1 MSKPLT
7 VKEVTRIVLEAIEKA
22 HKEIGESAEP
32 AQRNRFKWPVDC
44 TVGPGLEGAIACE
57 SKVGFVNGSQGSL
70 IYRGYDVLD
79 LCAHSTFEEVSY
91 LLIHGRLPNQGQL
104 ERFKKKLVDF
114 RHVPKTLRLLMGFP
128 VEEMNAM
135 AALRL
140 GTNMMRQEFTH
151 VDERVAKRDVD
162 TAISA
167 DEDSMAMEVP
177 PWGGDRAIYE
187 FKKGSQRRKARA
199 EKALAEAAGINSAY
213 HLIAGVATVVAAV
226 ARIREDLMPLEPDP
240 ELSHAANYLYMIT
253 GRRPTPAEERV
264 MDIALILHADHG
276 MNASTFAS
284 MVVASTLSDIYLSIS
299 SGVAALTGPLH
310 GGANE
315 GVIRMLDEI
324 GDPQNVGEWFKTAR
338 AEGKKIT
345 GFGHRVYKQYDPRAR
360 ILGPIARHMTDQS
373 SGTETMMKTA
383 LELEK
388 VVIKGLGEEKGIYPN
403 VDFYSGLV
411 YTNLGIP
418 TYLFTPTFA
427 VARVAGWTAR
437 VLEYLNNN
445 RIFRPRAV
453 YTGRTNS
460 KYVPLE
466 ERK

>member
-1 MSKPLT
+1 MPEPLQA
-7 VKEVTRIVLEAIEKA
+7 KEVTRIVLEAIRKA
-22 HKEIGESAEP
+22 RMEIGETSEP
-32 AQRNRFKWPVDC
+32 RHRNRFRWPVDC
-44 TVGPGLEGAIACE
+44 TIGPGLEGAIACE

-79 LCAHSTFEEVSY
+79 LCAHSTYEEVSY
-91 LLIHGRLPNQGQL
+91 LLIHGRLPNREQL
-104 ERFKKKLVDF
+104 TKFKKKLVDF

-128 VEEMNAM
+128 IEQMNAM

-151 VDERVAKRDVD
+151 LDERVAKRDVD

-177 PWGGDRAIYE
+177 PWGADRAIYE
-187 FKKGSQRRKARA
+187 FKKSSLRRKARA
-199 EKALAEAAGINSAY
+199 EKALAEAADINSAY
-213 HLIAGVATVVAAV
+213 HLIAGVATIVAAV
-226 ARIREDLMPLEPDP
+226 ARIRQELMPLEPDP
-240 ELSHAANYLYMIT
+240 DLSHAANYLYMVT
-253 GRRPTPAEERV
+253 GRRPTPAEERI

-315 GVIRMLDEI
+315 GVIRMLSEI
-324 GDPQNVGEWFKTAR
+324 GGPQNVRAWFEKAQV
-338 AEGKKIT
+338 EGRKIT

-360 ILGPIARHMTDQS
+360 ILGPIARTMTDRS
-373 SGTETMMKTA
+373 KGTETLMKTA

-388 VVIKGLGEEKGIYPN
+388 VVIKNLGKEKGIYPN

-411 YTNLGIP
+411 YAGLGLP

-427 VARVAGWTAR
+427 VARVAGWSAR
-437 VLEYLNNN
+437 VLEYLKNN

-453 YTGRTNS
+453 YTGRTNN

-466 ERK
+466 ER